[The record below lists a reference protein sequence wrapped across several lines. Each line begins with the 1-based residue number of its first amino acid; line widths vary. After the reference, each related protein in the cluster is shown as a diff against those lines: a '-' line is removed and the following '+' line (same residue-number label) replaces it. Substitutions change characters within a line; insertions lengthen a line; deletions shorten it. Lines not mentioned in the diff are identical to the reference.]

1 MSSQARAKPHIIV
14 IGAGVVG
21 ASVGWNLTLQ
31 NADVTIVASD
41 IGGTATPNSFSWLN
55 ASWHNPKSY
64 YDFRRRSMAAW
75 KRLAE
80 EVPGL
85 RDIIQWCGS
94 LEWDMPPEELA
105 EYERKQGAW
114 GYDIRRA
121 ERSEIHEREPWL
133 SSDVLPE
140 WGLRIGEEGFVEA
153 ADAAS
158 LMVADAQARGAQLV
172 PATVTVLVKEDGRV
186 KGVVLTT
193 GEKLSADHVVL
204 AAGVGSTQLCASVDI
219 TLPVTGEAGL
229 LVHSKP
235 IAKRLLNGLVLSSGP
250 HMRQTAKGRILAG
263 AGFAGGD
270 PGENPQKT
278 AEELFARV
286 RGMFSLE
293 ASDADALQL
302 DCFTI
307 GQRPMPQD
315 RLPILGASG
324 LEGLSL
330 AVMHSGV
337 TLAAIVGEV
346 LADVIANGRKDPAL
360 GDYALDRFASASL

>member
-55 ASWHNPKSY
+55 ASWRNPKSY

-80 EVPGL
+80 E
-85 RDIIQWCGS
+85 WCGS

-158 LMVADAQARGAQLV
+158 LMLV
-172 PATVTVLVKEDGRV
+172 PATVTVL
-186 KGVVLTT
+186 GVVLKT

-229 LVHSKP
+229 LCTRS
-235 IAKRLLNGLVLSSGP
+235 RSRN
-250 HMRQTAKGRILAG
+250 TAKGRILAG

-293 ASDADALQL
+293 ASDADVLQL

-346 LADVIANGRKDPAL
+346 LTDDIVNGRKDPAL
-360 GDYALDRFASASL
+360 GDYALDRFALASL

>member
-55 ASWHNPKSY
+55 ASWRNPKSY

-85 RDIIQWCGS
+85 RDIMQWCGS

-105 EYERKQGAW
+105 
-114 GYDIRRA
+114 D
-121 ERSEIHEREPWL
+121 EIHEREPWL

-140 WGLRIGEEGFVEA
+140 WGLRIGEEGFC
-153 ADAAS
+153 
-158 LMVADAQARGAQLV
+158 RGGGRRLFD
-172 PATVTVLVKEDGRV
+172 VKEDSRV
-186 KGVVLTT
+186 KGVVLKT

-235 IAKRLLNGLVLSSGP
+235 IAKRLLNGLVLS
-250 HMRQTAKGRILAG
+250 K
-263 AGFAGGD
+263 
-270 PGENPQKT
+270 
-278 AEELFARV
+278 ELFARV

-293 ASDADALQL
+293 ASDADVLQL

-346 LADVIANGRKDPAL
+346 LTDDIVNGRKDPAL
-360 GDYALDRFASASL
+360 GDYALDRFCLGFSLNVFDRFQVSSMPCWTELSSMTI